1 MRAAPSHRGP
11 PETRDGGRRVG
22 GLAGKVA
29 VVTGG
34 ARGLG
39 LAIAGRLAAGG
50 ARLALWDRDVAA
62 VTEAARSLGAHG
74 EAVDVTD
81 ATAVE
86 AALTRTEAA
95 LGPCAILVANAGITG
110 PNHRLEDY
118 PVEAWRQ
125 VIEVDLIGVYLC
137 CRAVLPGMRARNAGR
152 IVNIAS
158 IAGKDGNPM
167 ASAYSAA
174 KAGVIGLTKSL
185 GKELAETG
193 VRVNCVT
200 PAAVET
206 ELFAQMTEAQ
216 IAWMKSKIPMGR
228 FGLPEE
234 VAEMVAFCASD
245 AVSFTTGAV
254 FDVSGGRAVY

>member
-1 MRAAPSHRGP
+1 MADMSNR
-11 PETRDGGRRVG
+11 TC
-22 GLAGKVA
+22 

-39 LAIAGRLAAGG
+39 AAIAGRLQRDGG
-50 ARLALWDRDVAA
+50 RVALWDLDGEATRAA
-62 VTEAARSLGAHG
+62 AAATGAHP
-74 EAVDVTD
+74 EMVDVTD
-81 ATAVE
+81 AASIE
-86 AALTRTEAA
+86 AALRRTEAA
-95 LGPCAILVANAGITG
+95 LGPVEVLVANAGITG

-118 PVEAWRQ
+118 PIEAWRH
-125 VIEVDLIGVYLC
+125 VVEVDLIGVYLC
-137 CRAVLPGMRARNAGR
+137 CRAVVPGMRARDRGR

-158 IAGKDGNPM
+158 IAGKEGNPM

-174 KAGVIGLTKSL
+174 KAGVIALTKSL

-206 ELFAQMTEAQ
+206 ELFLQMTAEQ

-234 VAEMVAFCASD
+234 VAALVAFLASD
-245 AVSFTTGAV
+245 EASFSTGAV
-254 FDVSGGRAVY
+254 FDCSGGRATY

>member
-1 MRAAPSHRGP
+1 MAR
-11 PETRDGGRRVG
+11 ELEGRM
-22 GLAGKVA
+22 A

-39 LAIAGRLAAGG
+39 LAIAERLARAG
-50 ARLALWDRDVAA
+50 ARLALWDRDAVAVGLA
-62 VTEAARSLGAHG
+62 AARLGAHA

-81 ATAVE
+81 AAAVE
-86 AALTRTEAA
+86 AALARSEAA
-95 LGPCAILVANAGITG
+95 MGPCWAMVANAGITG
-110 PNHRLEDY
+110 PNLRLEDY

-137 CRAVLPGMRARNAGR
+137 CRAVVPGMRARDAGR

-193 VRVNCVT
+193 VRVNCLT

-206 ELFAQMTEAQ
+206 ELFAQMTPEQ

-234 VAEMVAFCASD
+234 VAEMAAFCASD

>member
-1 MRAAPSHRGP
+1 M
-11 PETRDGGRRVG
+11 DGQGARLAKDISRNLEGRM
-22 GLAGKVA
+22 A

-39 LAIAGRLAAGG
+39 LAIAERLAAAG
-50 ARLALWDRDVAA
+50 ARLALWDRDGVA
-62 VTEAARSLGAHG
+62 VGLEAARLGAHP
-74 EAVDVTD
+74 EVVDVTD
-81 ATAVE
+81 APAVE
-86 AALTRTEAA
+86 AALARSEAA
-95 LGPCAILVANAGITG
+95 MGPCWAMVANAGITG

-125 VIEVDLIGVYLC
+125 VIEIDLIGVYLC
-137 CRAVLPGMRARNAGR
+137 CRAVVPGMRARNAGR

-167 ASAYSAA
+167 ATAYSAA
-174 KAGVIGLTKSL
+174 KAGVIGLTKAL
-185 GKELAETG
+185 GKELSETG

-206 ELFAQMTEAQ
+206 ELFAQMTPEQ

-228 FGLPEE
+228 FGLPGE

>member
-1 MRAAPSHRGP
+1 MKGISGQ
-11 PETRDGGRRVG
+11 
-22 GLAGKVA
+22 VA

-34 ARGLG
+34 VRGLG
-39 LAIAGRLAAGG
+39 LAIARRLREEG
-50 ARLALWDRDVAA
+50 ARVAA
-62 VTEAARSLGAHG
+62 WDMDRAALATAEADFATFC
-74 EAVDVTD
+74 DVTD
-81 ATAVE
+81 EASVAEALAATE
-86 AALTRTEAA
+86 RA
-95 LGPCAILVANAGITG
+95 LGPVGILVANAGITG

-118 PVEAWRQ
+118 PVEAWRR
-125 VIEVDLIGVYLC
+125 VVEVDLVGVYLC
-137 CRAVLPGMRARNAGR
+137 CRAVLPGMRARDRGR

-193 VRVNCVT
+193 VRVNCIT

-206 ELFAQMTEAQ
+206 ELFRQMTAEQ
-216 IAWMKSKIPMGR
+216 IAWMKGKIPMGR

-234 VAEMVAFCASD
+234 VAEMAAFLCSD
-245 AVSFTTGAV
+245 GVSFSTGAV
-254 FDVSGGRAVY
+254 FDCSGGRAVY

>member
-1 MRAAPSHRGP
+1 MKQGFS
-11 PETRDGGRRVG
+11 GRM
-22 GLAGKVA
+22 A

-39 LAIAGRLAAGG
+39 LAIAQRLAAGG
-50 ARLALWDRDVAA
+50 ARVAIWDMDGA
-62 VTEAARSLGAHG
+62 EAARVAARMGGHA
-74 EAVDVTD
+74 EALDVTD
-81 ATAVE
+81 ATGIE
-86 AALTRTEAA
+86 AALARSEAA
-95 LGPCAILVANAGITG
+95 LGPCDILVANAGIAG
-110 PNHRLEDY
+110 PNHRLEEY
-118 PVEAWRQ
+118 PVESWRR
-125 VIEVDLIGVYLC
+125 VIEVDLVGVFLC
-137 CRAVLPGMRARNAGR
+137 CRAVVPGMRARGRGR

-158 IAGKDGNPM
+158 IAGKDGNPN

-185 GKELAETG
+185 GKELAETQI
-193 VRVNCVT
+193 RVNCIT

-206 ELFAQMTEAQ
+206 DIFAQMTAEQ

-234 VAEMVAFCASD
+234 VAEMAAFCASD

>member
-1 MRAAPSHRGP
+1 M
-11 PETRDGGRRVG
+11 
-22 GLAGKVA
+22 A

-39 LAIAGRLAAGG
+39 LVIAERLAAGG
-50 ARLALWDRDVAA
+50 ARLALWDRDAA
-62 VTEAARSLGAHG
+62 ALEQAAHKLGAHA
-74 EAVDVTD
+74 EAFDITD
-81 ATAVE
+81 AAATQ
-86 AALTRTEAA
+86 AALARSQAA
-95 LGPCAILVANAGITG
+95 CGPCAILVANAGITG
-110 PNHRLEDY
+110 PNHLLEDY

-125 VIEVDLIGVYLC
+125 VIEIDLIGVYLS

-167 ASAYSAA
+167 ATAYSAA
-174 KAGVIGLTKSL
+174 KAGVIGLTKAL
-185 GKELAETG
+185 GKELADTNI
-193 VRVNCVT
+193 RVNCVT

-206 ELFAQMTEAQ
+206 ELFQQMTPEQ
-216 IAWMKSKIPMGR
+216 IAWMKSKIPLGR

>member
-1 MRAAPSHRGP
+1 MEQAFA
-11 PETRDGGRRVG
+11 GRM
-22 GLAGKVA
+22 A

-39 LAIAGRLAAGG
+39 LAIAKRLAAGG
-50 ARLALWDRDVAA
+50 ARVAIWDTDGPEAVRVAGP
-62 VTEAARSLGAHG
+62 LGGHA

-81 ATAVE
+81 AALVE
-86 AALTRTEAA
+86 GALARSEAA
-95 LGPCAILVANAGITG
+95 LGPCDILVANAGITG
-110 PNHRLEDY
+110 PNHPLAEY
-118 PVEAWRQ
+118 PVDAWRR
-125 VIEVDLIGVYLC
+125 VIEVDLVGVFLC
-137 CRAVLPGMRARNAGR
+137 CRAVVPGMRARGR
-152 IVNIAS
+152 GRVVNIAS
-158 IAGKDGNPM
+158 IAGKDGNPN

-174 KAGVIGLTKSL
+174 KAGVIALTKSL
-185 GKELAETG
+185 GKELADTEI
-193 VRVNCVT
+193 RVNCIT

-206 ELFAQMTEAQ
+206 DIFLQMTAEQ
-216 IAWMKSKIPMGR
+216 IAWMKSKIPMAR